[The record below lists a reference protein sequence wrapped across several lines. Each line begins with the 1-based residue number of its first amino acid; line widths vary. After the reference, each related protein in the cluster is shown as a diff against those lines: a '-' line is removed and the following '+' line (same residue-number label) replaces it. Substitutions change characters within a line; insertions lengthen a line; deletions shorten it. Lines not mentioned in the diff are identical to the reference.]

1 MNKSSRNYSPIVI
14 ATLVGIG
21 AECCFLFLSFI
32 TAFGICSDTVM
43 AESLFPYA
51 LAFDPTLHDH
61 LGLAFSLALIQ
72 WPIYG
77 VLLGV
82 AWMKGRS
89 QRSWLVLC
97 FIVILAVH
105 LFAVAVAKNRVR
117 NMWETRVSK
126 IGAIDP
132 K

>member
-1 MNKSSRNYSPIVI
+1 MNKRPENYSPIVI
-14 ATLVGIG
+14 GSLIGIG

-32 TAFGICSDTVM
+32 SAFGICSDTTL

-51 LAFDPTLHDH
+51 LAYDPTLHEH
-61 LGLAFSLALIQ
+61 LGFAFLLALIQ

-89 QRSWLVLC
+89 QRSWLILS
-97 FIVILAVH
+97 FIVVFAVH
-105 LFAVAVAKNRVR
+105 LIAVAVAKNRVN
-117 NMWETRVSK
+117 NMWETRFSN
-126 IGAIDP
+126 IGVVDLR
-132 K
+132 